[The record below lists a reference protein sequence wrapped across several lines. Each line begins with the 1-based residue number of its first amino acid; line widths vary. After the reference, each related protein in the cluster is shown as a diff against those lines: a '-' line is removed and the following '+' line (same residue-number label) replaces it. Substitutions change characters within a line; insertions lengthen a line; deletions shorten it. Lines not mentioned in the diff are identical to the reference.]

1 MAKNDMKRLAESLG
15 ATLLDD
21 IDPVADP
28 ISTGCKA
35 FDFLLQGGIPSGL
48 ITEFVGDF
56 STGKSLLGLQIC
68 RECINSR
75 GIAVLIDSENSINSS
90 WATEILKVDSSKLIY
105 YVAPNLEATYKFLF
119 EAVQKFKRKI
129 PSVIVWDSIAATPPA
144 VVKGEA
150 KGSDLAVAA
159 RVNSKLLPTLLS
171 GLRSSGT
178 GLVLINQLRSKI
190 GVLFGQKWDSYGGR
204 AIKFYSSLRVHI
216 VRTGRVRSAKI
227 TTGTKGRA
235 EIIKSRICRPF
246 TYLDFTIDFEQGI
259 PPWSGTLELF
269 VKAGLVRK
277 FGGKESNMR
286 VFKSNSF
293 ICKFKSS
300 QIGEDGVWE
309 TLWSYADEEKLLSAL
324 NIKE

>member
-1 MAKNDMKRLAESLG
+1 MIKNNMKRLAESLG

-21 IDPVADP
+21 VEPVADP

-68 RECINSR
+68 RECLNSG
-75 GIAVLIDSENSINSS
+75 GIAVLIDSENSINKS
-90 WATEILKVDSSKLIY
+90 WATEVLKVDSSKLIY
-105 YVAPNLEATYKFLF
+105 YVAPNLEDTYDFLF
-119 EAVQKFKRKI
+119 GAVQKFKKKI

-144 VVKGEA
+144 VVKGEIS
-150 KGSDLAVAA
+150 GSDLAAAA
-159 RVNSKLLPTLLS
+159 RVNSKKLPTLLS
-171 GLRSSGT
+171 GLRNSGT

-216 VRTGRVRSAKI
+216 VKTGRVKTDKI
-227 TTGTKGRA
+227 TIGTKGRA

-246 TYLDFTIDFEQGI
+246 TFLDFTIDFEKGI
-259 PPWSGTLELF
+259 TPWSGTLELF
-269 VKAGLVRK
+269 KKAGLVRK
-277 FGGKESNMR
+277 VGKKEDDML
-286 VFKSNSF
+286 VFSSNSYK
-293 ICKFKSS
+293 CKFKSS
-300 QIGEDGVWE
+300 QIDEDGVWE
-309 TLWSYADEEKLLSAL
+309 SLWSYADEEKLLSAL